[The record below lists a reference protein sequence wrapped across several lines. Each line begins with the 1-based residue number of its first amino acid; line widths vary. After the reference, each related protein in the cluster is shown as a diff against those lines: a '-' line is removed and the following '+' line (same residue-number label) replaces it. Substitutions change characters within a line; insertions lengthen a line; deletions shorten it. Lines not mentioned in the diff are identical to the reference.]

1 MTRNREILQK
11 TADNLISTAENLHQQ
26 ITKTIASLSQS
37 DEDPY
42 GQVRQTKTILSCLA
56 KFLQSQAERAKK
68 GIAHRRCDIVAAQEC
83 FNRDPEPDLAEGWL
97 HLRVDQAEA
106 FIAFN
111 AAALR
116 SQIQTVKEDIAEI
129 AAGYA
134 DINTDTI
141 SLPLKSQV
149 QTLNEKASAL
159 NEKASALNEEASV
172 IVKAYLE
179 QFEMAAAS
187 SITIGELTCLLFEA
201 AQSPLSYREIC
212 WLGYIGHIIS
222 ELESVIINVHCCQ
235 TSAEDDQVLLE
246 NIANVRRRLTE
257 DPPQSPS
264 KE

>member
-1 MTRNREILQK
+1 MIRNRETLQK
-11 TADNLISTAENLHQQ
+11 TADDLISTAENLYRQ
-26 ITKTIASLSQS
+26 ITETIASLSKS
-37 DEDPY
+37 GKAPY
-42 GQVRQTKTILSCLA
+42 GQVRQTKSSLSCFA
-56 KFLQSQAERAKK
+56 EFLQSQTERAKK
-68 GIAHRRCDIVAAQEC
+68 SIAHWLCDIAAAQER
-83 FNRDPEPDLAEGWL
+83 FDRDPDPDLAEGWL

-116 SQIQTVKEDIAEI
+116 SQIQTVKEGIAEI

-134 DINTDTI
+134 DINTDAI

-149 QTLNEKASAL
+149 QTLNESASAL
-159 NEKASALNEEASV
+159 NESASV

-201 AQSPLSYREIC
+201 AQSPLSYREFGGF
-212 WLGYIGHIIS
+212 GYIGRIRS

-235 TSAEDDQVLLE
+235 TSAEEDQVLLE

-264 KE
+264 ERIE